1 MATRLLLPR
10 AQRVNLDG
18 RPLAGAKL
26 LTYVTGTS
34 TPKPVFTDP
43 ALTTAHTNPVIADAS
58 GTFPSMYPEGGNY
71 RLVLTDANDVIIYT
85 DDDVEGQPATGGGS
99 GGFIDARRNRI
110 VNGAMQI
117 SQQNGTSNVDTT
129 TLTNYTLDQW
139 AAVLSTTPGG
149 TLRVAQVASVT
160 PAGSPFRLRATT
172 QVADATIAAG
182 DFYTIQQPIEGTMV
196 PDLRWG
202 TASAR
207 QILLRFMVRSSQAG
221 SFGLSISNSALN
233 RSWVTL
239 VTIAPGEINT
249 DLLRQITIPG
259 DVSGTWLTD
268 NGLGLS
274 VRFCL
279 AAGTTFQGATGWQA
293 GNILTTSSANN
304 FMATG
309 AATLEISDVALY
321 VDPSGT
327 GTFPNYEV
335 PAFDDELRRC
345 WRYYEQV
352 RNFWV
357 GQIVAG
363 AAYFALSFFSAPKR
377 ITPVSASISQAGA
390 GNGGL
395 NTRTVAALETNTL
408 VAGGTATGTVN
419 GGGWSDIWG
428 ISARF

>member
-43 ALTTAHTNPVIADAS
+43 ALTTPHTNPVIADAS

-71 RLVLTDANDVIIYT
+71 RLVLTDANDVILYT

-99 GGFIDARRNRI
+99 GGFIDARRNRV

-117 SQQNGTSNVDTT
+117 SQQNGTANVDTT

-160 PAGSPFRLRATT
+160 PAGSPFRLRATV
-172 QVADATIAAG
+172 QVSDGTLAAG

-207 QILLRFMVRSSQAG
+207 QVLLRFMVRSSQSG
-221 SFGLSISNSALN
+221 SFGLSITNSARN

-239 VTIAPGEINT
+239 VTIAPAEINT
-249 DLLRQITIPG
+249 DLVREIPIPG
-259 DVSGTWLTD
+259 DISGTWLTD
-268 NGLGLS
+268 TGVGLWL
-274 VRFCL
+274 RFCL
-279 AAGTTFQGATGWQA
+279 AAGTTFRGATGWQA
-293 GNILTTSSANN
+293 GDILTTSSAAN

-309 AATLEISDVALY
+309 SATFEISDVALY
-321 VDPSGT
+321 VDPAAT

-335 PAFDDELRRC
+335 PRFDDELIRSQRY
-345 WRYYEQV
+345 WRPLTMDMIANAAAV
-352 RNFWV
+352 GNFF
-357 GQIVAG
+357 GHFTT
-363 AAYFALSFFSAPKR
+363 FAPVMRIAP
-377 ITPVSASISQAGA
+377 ILANNAD
-390 GNGGL
+390 
-395 NTRTVAALETNTL
+395 
-408 VAGGTATGTVN
+408 GTATNIGSAIFDTPRVDGCRAIMQSAA
-419 GGGWSDIWG
+419 GGVFAIAGRTGSA
-428 ISARF
+428 SARL